1 MRILCVGD
9 VVGGAGCAHLRKT
22 LPGIKRLYGVD
33 ICIVNGENAADGNGL
48 TPSAA
53 VHIFD
58 SGADVITGGNHTFR
72 RRELYDV
79 LDKNPALLRPANYPA
94 SAPGRG
100 LYMVDRGRYQV
111 AVISLL
117 GVVYLEPLACP
128 FGTLDLLLKEA
139 GNPRFCIVDF
149 HAEATAEKKSACLL
163 RRRAHFRPGRHPY
176 PCADGGRADPAGRD
190 RIPDRRRDD
199 RPGPVGAGGK
209 AGAVD
214 CQDARQAPGPLQH
227 GGRPLPIERRPSHA
241 GRRHRENHRDRTPEH
256 FISIK
261 QWPVCLGKT
270 RDRMSRKPQRPSFM
284 SKKAKSILFL

>member
-149 HAEATAEKKSACLL
+149 HAEATAEKKAL
-163 RRRAHFRPGRHPY
+163 AY
-176 PCADGGRADPAGRD
+176 YADGRISALVGTHTHVQTADEQILPEGTGFLTD
-190 RIPDRRRDD
+190 VGMT
-199 RPGPVGAGGK
+199 GPVQSVLGVKPEQSIAKMRGK
-209 AGAVD
+209 LPVRFSTADGPCQLNAVLLTLD
-214 CQDARQAPGPLQH
+214 DATGKTV
-227 GGRPLPIERRPSHA
+227 GIERL
-241 GRRHRENHRDRTPEH
+241 N
-256 FISIK
+256 
-261 QWPVCLGKT
+261 VL
-270 RDRMSRKPQRPSFM
+270 
-284 SKKAKSILFL
+284 